1 MAELGVSGEGEEIG
15 MEVMKPLIKNEDS
28 FDGKYAE
35 KKYSQRHLQ
44 HAESRT
50 DKEVMKPLIENE
62 DDSDGFGDE
71 HQYLQRRQHSDSK
84 DGLTFFQTLIH
95 LLKGNIGTGLLGLPL
110 AIKNAGL
117 LLGPI
122 SLLFFGI
129 ISIHCMNI
137 LVRCSHFLCQRY
149 KKTNLGYSETVG
161 LALEVGPSGF
171 LQRRASFGRSMVD
184 WFLVVTQLG
193 FCSVY
198 FVFLA
203 ENIKQVLEVFLAT
216 KLQQPGI
223 GGIWTLDL
231 RIYMF
236 SFLPLIIP
244 LVFIRD
250 LKNLSLLSFLANLSM
265 AISLIIVYQYVIR
278 NLSDPRALPLGTSWK
293 TYPLFFGTAIF
304 AFEGIGVVLP
314 LENRMRD
321 KKDFSKALNI
331 GMAIVTALYI
341 SLATLGY
348 FCFGDQIKGSITL
361 NLPQDSWL
369 YQVVK
374 ILYSFGI
381 YVTYAIQYYV
391 PAEIILPAVT
401 SRVQKTR
408 KLLCE
413 FTMRFFLVC
422 LTCAFAVLIPRL
434 DLVISFVGAVSSSTL
449 ALILPP
455 LVEIITFQKE
465 HLSPWV
471 IAKDIAIAAI
481 GFVGFLAGTYVT
493 IEEMIS
499 PIVYMSPVASE
510 SNFSVLNNT
519 VLGGH

>member
-1 MAELGVSGEGEEIG
+1 MDATELGVSGEGEEID
-15 MEVMKPLIKNEDS
+15 MEVMRPLIESEDR
-28 FDGKYAE
+28 FEGTYGE
-35 KKYSQRHLQ
+35 KKHLQ
-44 HAESRT
+44 RYLNSDNKKDE
-50 DKEVMKPLIENE
+50 EVMKPLIENE
-62 DDSDGFGDE
+62 DDSDGTCDE
-71 HQYLQRRQHSDSK
+71 HQYLQRHPDLDNK

-110 AIKNAGL
+110 AMKNAGV

-149 KKTNLGYSETVG
+149 KKANLGYSDTVG
-161 LALEVGPSGF
+161 LALEVGPGV
-171 LQRRASFGRSMVD
+171 LQRHASFGRNLVD

-203 ENIKQVLEVFLAT
+203 ENIKQVFEVFLET
-216 KLQQPGI
+216 KLQQSEI
-223 GGIWTLDL
+223 GIWSLDL

-250 LKNLSLLSFLANLSM
+250 LKNLSLLSFFANVSM
-265 AISLIIVYQYVIR
+265 AISLLIVYQYVIR
-278 NLSDPRALPLGTSWK
+278 NLSDPRTLPLGTSWK

-331 GMAIVTALYI
+331 GMAIVTTLYI

-369 YQVVK
+369 YQLVK

-422 LTCAFAVLIPRL
+422 LTCAVAVLIPRL

-455 LVEIITFQKE
+455 LVEIITYHKE
-465 HLSPWV
+465 NLSPWV
-471 IAKDIAIAAI
+471 IMKDVGIAVI
-481 GFVGFLAGTYVT
+481 GFVGFIAGTYVT
-493 IEEMIS
+493 IEEMIY
-499 PIVYMSPVASE
+499 PISYVPPNVSHSD
-510 SNFSVLNNT
+510 FGVLNNT
-519 VLGGH
+519 VLEGH